1 MTDPN
6 RQRSLVARSARVPA
20 ALVLIALAAA
30 ALAQSAPIPAE
41 PPPAATPAAPAPVLL
56 EQIVAS
62 VDDEVILLSEIVAD
76 LQFHA
81 MQAGKLP
88 PPDEQRALL
97 EQARAGRIQEKLL
110 VAKARRDQIQVGDEE
125 LDQALD
131 GHLANLRK
139 QAGSESRFLA
149 ELSRE
154 GLTERDL
161 RKNLREPMREQMMAQ
176 RVIERVAMELTVSD
190 EELQRYYDEHLGDPE
205 RIPLRPRAVELS
217 HLVVM
222 PQAAPDQEA
231 ALRARLTEAQRR
243 LAAGEDFATVA
254 IEFSQDPASA
264 RGGDLGWW
272 ELEDIALPELAMALA
287 NLPAGQVVDE
297 LRSEQG
303 YHILKMEEREGQRVH
318 FRQIFFPLPLSE
330 ADRQA
335 ARDRA
340 REAWQRLEAGADWA
354 ATVLAYSDDAPT
366 REQGGRLPLIPEEQL
381 DDRYRSVVEGLEPGE
396 YSSVFLGR
404 HGYQILRLESRDA
417 ARPYALAEVADQLR
431 AELVGR
437 KRNQAIE
444 NYLVGLEQEMLVTRF
459 DLPPLSAIAGL
470 AEMK

>member
-1 MTDPN
+1 MTPLKWS
-6 RQRSLVARSARVPA
+6 RILAARNVRLPA
-20 ALVLIALAAA
+20 ALVLIAMAAA
-30 ALAQSAPIPAE
+30 APAQPAPDSASA
-41 PPPAATPAAPAPVLL
+41 PPPAAPVLL
-56 EQIVAS
+56 EQIVAT
-62 VDDEVILLSEIVAD
+62 VDDEVILLSEIVGD

-81 MQAGKLP
+81 LQNGKLP
-88 PPDEQRALL
+88 PAAEQRELL
-97 EQARAGRIQEKLL
+97 EQARTGRIQEKLL
-110 VAKARRDQIQVGDEE
+110 VAKARRDQIQIGDED

-131 GHLANLRK
+131 SHLAGLRK

-149 ELSRE
+149 ELARE

-161 RKNLREPMREQMMAQ
+161 RKNLREPMREQMLAQ

-190 EELQRYYDEHLGDPE
+190 EELQRYYDEHQADAE

-222 PQAAPDQEA
+222 PQAAADQER
-231 ALRARLTEAQRR
+231 ALRTRLAEAQRR
-243 LAAGEDFATVA
+243 LAAGEDFAAVA
-254 IEFSQDPASA
+254 IALSQDPAAA

-272 ELEDIALPELAMALA
+272 DLKDIALPELALALA
-287 NLPAGQVVDE
+287 NLPPGQRVDE

-340 REAWQRLEAGADWA
+340 REAWQRLQDGADWD
-354 ATVLAYSDDAPT
+354 ATVRSYSDDAPT
-366 REQGGRLPLIPEEQL
+366 REQGGRLPVIPEEQL
-381 DDRYRSVVEGLEPGE
+381 DDRYRSVVQGLEPGE
-396 YSSVFLGR
+396 YSGVFLGR
-404 HGYQILRLESRDA
+404 HGYQILRLEARDA
-417 ARPYALAEVADQLR
+417 ARPYALSEVADQLR

-444 NYLVGLEQEMLVTRF
+444 SYLVGLEQEMLVTRIE
-459 DLPPLSAIAGL
+459 LPPLSAIAGL